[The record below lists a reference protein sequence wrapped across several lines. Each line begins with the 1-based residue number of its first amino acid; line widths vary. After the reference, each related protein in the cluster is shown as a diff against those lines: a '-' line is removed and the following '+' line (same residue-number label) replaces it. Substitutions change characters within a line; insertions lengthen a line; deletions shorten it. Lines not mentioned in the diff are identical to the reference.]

1 MDTPGSGRIAASGSY
16 SSALLVLKGRAAA
29 SCCVA
34 AIFAVRSSEEST
46 SGFGSAGPE
55 TVARLF
61 GSMASGVSGR
71 GFFELAIIQLF
82 LWVRLF
88 TSTSPVS
95 RAGTCLTGGVARAR
109 VRRAQ
114 GRGRDG
120 QTWNNRRH
128 CC

>member
-16 SSALLVLKGRAAA
+16 SSALLALKGRAAA

-61 GSMASGVSGR
+61 GSMTDGASGR
-71 GFFELAIIQLF
+71 GFLDLAIKFSSRYGCVLHID
-82 LWVRLF
+82 VAAGRRPA
-88 TSTSPVS
+88 PV
-95 RAGTCLTGGVARAR
+95 
-109 VRRAQ
+109 
-114 GRGRDG
+114 
-120 QTWNNRRH
+120 
-128 CC
+128 

>member
-16 SSALLVLKGRAAA
+16 SSALLALKGRAAA

-61 GSMASGVSGR
+61 GSMASGASGR
-71 GFFELAIIQLF
+71 GFFDLAIIQLS
-82 LWVRLF
+82 LWVRC
-88 TSTSPVS
+88 THRRRRWAAPS
-95 RAGTCLTGGVARAR
+95 TCLTGGVERATVGARKAVAETAR
-109 VRRAQ
+109 
-114 GRGRDG
+114 RGIIEG
-120 QTWNNRRH
+120 ST
-128 CC
+128 